1 MKEVWDLY
9 DAKGNKT
16 GYTLVRGRPIPEGC
30 YHLVVSVWIINNRG
44 EYLLSQRHPD
54 KPYPLRWECTGA
66 VSYTHLDVYKRQLQV
81 L

>member
-54 KPYPLRWECTGA
+54 NHIHSAGSVQGGRSFQGKTVWVELSG
-66 VSYTHLDVYKRQLQV
+66 K
-81 L
+81 